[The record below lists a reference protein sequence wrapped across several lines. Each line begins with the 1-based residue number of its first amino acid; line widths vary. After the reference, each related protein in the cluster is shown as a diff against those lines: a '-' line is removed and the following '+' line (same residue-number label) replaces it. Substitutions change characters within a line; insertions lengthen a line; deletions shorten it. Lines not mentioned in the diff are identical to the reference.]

1 MYEEKSFK
9 CPLVE
14 RAMWD
19 AECYD
24 VQMVRY
30 GFIKSGVL
38 DFTLNKYKANQT
50 CENCQF
56 NQLKQSAPDGK
67 MQITA

>member
-1 MYEEKSFK
+1 VYEEKNYK

-38 DFTLNKYKANQT
+38 DFTLNKYKANLK
-50 CENCQF
+50 CEDCQF
-56 NQLKQSAPDGK
+56 NQLKQPVSDDERRV
-67 MQITA
+67 TA